1 MEHASKAAYHFSCEQ
16 RMSPVAKYSSGVA
29 VLWVFNAPQ
38 GSQIAG
44 MGATAAFQGCR
55 SCLADFSIGR
65 RDELRAAWAI
75 FTPLLHAIDD
85 GKLEPVEYKHGSRGP
100 PEADELIR
108 DAGFVRNESYV
119 WGDSPRRSA
128 L

>member
-1 MEHASKAAYHFSCEQ
+1 MCQQHDWFEFD
-16 RMSPVAKYSSGVA
+16 
-29 VLWVFNAPQ
+29 
-38 GSQIAG
+38 
-44 MGATAAFQGCR
+44 GC
-55 SCLADFSIGR
+55 

-100 PEADELIR
+100 AEADRLIQS
-108 DAGFVRNESYV
+108 AGFVRNEAYT
-119 WGDSPRRSA
+119 WGDQGDSPKSA